1 LNFNRPSLF
10 EEHLFLCIRVKG
22 GIFARVGIF
31 ATISCAIYVN
41 MRILCMF
48 LFNSADLPL
57 PMLWYFIDF
66 QRIFFVTKSKVL

>member
-1 LNFNRPSLF
+1 M
-10 EEHLFLCIRVKG
+10 IRVKG

-48 LFNSADLPL
+48 FFSSADLPL
-57 PMLWYFIDF
+57 PLLWYVIDF
-66 QRIFFVTKSKVL
+66 HRISFVTKSKVL